1 MSLVKFAPGALHDLE
16 GLHNF
21 LRSKNPAASKK
32 AAKIIVQS
40 VRILEQHPQIGRPRD
55 DMEPEYR
62 ELVIGFGHH
71 GYVALYRFDED
82 SVVVVTI
89 RHQLEAGYE
98 ANNE

>member
-1 MSLVKFAPGALHDLE
+1 MSSVKFTSGALHDL
-16 GLHNF
+16 GRLHNF

-40 VRILEQHPQIGRPRD
+40 IRILEQYPQIGRPRD
-55 DMEPEYR
+55 DMNPEYR

-71 GYVALYRFDED
+71 GYVALYRLDGG
-82 SVVVVTI
+82 SAIVVAI

-98 ANNE
+98 ANNG